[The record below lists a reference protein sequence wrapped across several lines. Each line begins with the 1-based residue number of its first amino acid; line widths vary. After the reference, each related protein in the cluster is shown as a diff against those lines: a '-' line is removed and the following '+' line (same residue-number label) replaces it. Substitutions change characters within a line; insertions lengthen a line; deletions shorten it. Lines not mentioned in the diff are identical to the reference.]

1 MLNSDITINKFRGAA
16 EQRTFFF
23 TQNTKHMTLSHQIT
37 TEQDEVDIVVD
48 YDPKED
54 TIEIVAVCFGKSDYT
69 DTLNQLSTL
78 NFVYEI
84 DWRSIYN
91 EQKQQ
96 FEADQLEDC

>member
-1 MLNSDITINKFRGAA
+1 
-16 EQRTFFF
+16 
-23 TQNTKHMTLSHQIT
+23 MTLSHQIT
-37 TEQDEVDIVVD
+37 TEQDEVDIIVD

-84 DWRSIYN
+84 DWRSIYK